1 MPSDNLDW
9 SPCEKTIARAAYD
22 AAVAAALAQV
32 MAELKRRAEAVRTPS
47 DMSALE
53 AYLRDAR
60 RDIDAIF
67 IYSYPKLPGVFA
79 YAIHKGYL
87 DEGRLSGLAE
97 DKLSAIRRCLS
108 FARPSP

>member
-1 MPSDNLDW
+1 MSSDNLDW
-9 SPCEKTIARAAYD
+9 LPCEKKIARAAYD
-22 AAVAAALAQV
+22 AAVAAALARV
-32 MAELKRRAEAVRTPS
+32 MAELKRRAETARAPS
-47 DMSALE
+47 DMSAIE
-53 AYLRDAR
+53 AYLREAR

-97 DKLSAIRRCLS
+97 DKLSAIRRFLS
-108 FARPSP
+108 FARTNP